1 MATAVKLRTD
11 YSAVALR
18 RLAKETKDVNQSRRL
33 VSLAAVLDGMS
44 RADATLNLTDGVIA
58 EAGAE
63 AGPGRP
69 VSERCDRLQCA
80 VEHVAFFVLQCRFA
94 KASDPVGGVLAAPDK
109 FQAREHTIEFRLSS
123 RMRVAVAFDQATAFE
138 DFDGERVVGRDMI
151 ERQPIPAFEMPG
163 LHLVAKQHAAPAAQA
178 TDEPEGGEAG
188 KAVGADPATVI
199 DAPVEPAGQLRP
211 TLD

>member
-11 YSAVALR
+11 HSAVALR

-33 VSLAAVLDGMS
+33 LSLAAVLDGMS
-44 RADATLNLTDGVIA
+44 RADAALNLTDGVIA

-80 VEHVAFFVLQCRFA
+80 VEHVAFFVLQ
-94 KASDPVGGVLAAPDK
+94 
-109 FQAREHTIEFRLSS
+109 
-123 RMRVAVAFDQATAFE
+123 TAFE
-138 DFDGERVVGRDMI
+138 DFDGERIVGRDMI

-188 KAVGADPATVI
+188 KTVGADPATVI